1 MNYREC
7 VNCGAENELLV
18 SNCAYCGSSI
28 IQDEFVEQESDELE
42 DLIQDCG
49 MWIAR
54 FEGMVSDMN
63 TLSSAKQM
71 DSMRSTPIFGAVFA
85 KTIGRNTFSYS
96 ETLGNVYK
104 ALDLL
109 EVKSSNSSI
118 LREHVSLF
126 KKRLERAK
134 RQESKTKKR
143 QVLVI
148 LSLVGSLILFIAFCL
163 FMASLGH

>member
-28 IQDEFVEQESDELE
+28 VKDEFVEKESDELE

-63 TLSSAKQM
+63 TLRSAKQM
-71 DSMRSTPIFGAVFA
+71 DSMRSTPIFGAMFV
-85 KTIGRNTFSYS
+85 KTLGSNTFSYT
-96 ETLGNVYK
+96 ETLANVYQS
-104 ALDLL
+104 LDLL

-148 LSLVGSLILFIAFCL
+148 VALVGSLILFIAFCL
-163 FMASLGH
+163 FMGSLGY